1 MENKTKILAFAA
13 VALMFAVCFIGFVAI
28 NDDAVDAS
36 DANAASVKIGG
47 ITKEYATIEEAVEKA
62 QPSESGNIAT
72 ITLLKDVTT
81 NKTLSFTKSGQYTL
95 DIGEFTL
102 TQGSNGYMISVGGSA
117 PPAYPIDTINTS
129 AQITIKGTGNII
141 TNNTTFRSYGT
152 MIFGENGVGP
162 TVTMGN
168 SVNSHSMFKVEEG
181 SLLTINGGTFNL
193 SSDPSNK
200 VTRLMQNFG
209 TTVINNGTFNGDI
222 ELWSY
227 TKSDGTKYDSTVTI
241 NEGTFNGKLLRQS
254 DSDLQFVL
262 DDKDKFIVEGGSFT
276 DIANA
281 VGYATSDATI
291 TLAENVTLSSSIVVT
306 KSVTIDL
313 NGHEITG
320 DKIRAIHVKSGTLTL
335 EGTGVVTATGIKDNG
350 SSVIRVGDP
359 SSNASSAGIVVGEG
373 VTISSDCCYAMSA
386 FGKNTEINVTVNGTL
401 SVTGD
406 NATFGNNGSA
416 GLCKTNVTI
425 GPKGKVL
432 SEKEYAI
439 YFPGDGTLNINGT
452 VCGFGALEI
461 KSGTA
466 NVGISNGA
474 SITATAKTV
483 GHVKNNN
490 GTSTSGYAI
499 AVVENKAYTGMPT
512 VVIEDGSTIVGEI
525 DIIKDDT
532 VVNDKK
538 GSITIN
544 GGSFTDIANAVK
556 YAESNTTIALADD
569 ISITDSVLIGK
580 SITINLNGHKITS
593 NKDVF
598 VIANDCDNFTL
609 DGNEGLITTSA
620 NDMYAIYIPK
630 LINNVTITVNGG
642 SYEGKGAFLNYGVGT
657 NLMISNVNVN
667 AERGIWCGN
676 GPANTVQIKDAT
688 IVATGEGVYLG
699 TVKSAVLENVKIT
712 ASTCI
717 EVKSGNVV
725 ISGDSIIK
733 ATADYKEDLD
743 MNNNGS
749 GGSVAAICINN
760 AYVHITKDKYP
771 EMTYVSVSIADSVKI
786 ESKSNDQKMICITS
800 GYKHGT
806 TKSIEN
812 TPIYVNSDLNIEKI
826 GILCKG
832 TVDSPVKSP
841 IIYNGIAYAF
851 NQDMY
856 NVVKSDPKVNGYD
869 ISLAEGVELTVG
881 TVNGTVTLAKGA
893 ELTITKDSTFTGTIN
908 GPDNNKLVANGMKAG
923 EGGITITGGSLII
936 NGVVVQESGSYSGA
950 TVTVTGDGIKISGS
964 LGANATMVIE
974 KDTIVTVKS
983 GDKFSFDGTITNN
996 GTLRIEDSTTIT
1008 TVNTS
1013 KVVNNGIVIDERA
1026 KNASAVPVDKE
1037 ASEGIVV
1044 AKNNADKYKGAGIDV
1059 IVQDPETA
1067 KTTDGT
1073 VVVDDNKFIFIDT
1086 ITTTGKLNIVM
1097 NDGYKQYTVTIPEGT
1112 AIAAGT
1118 VISVSFIEYQSD
1130 SVTRYQINTPGIEN
1144 FSMKLP
1150 CQIGF
1155 KKAKVYCDDSELG
1168 VSKVRY
1174 DAGTGYVTF
1183 DASHNSVFTIVLSNT
1198 SPAGTTTVSGGDT
1211 TNDYSL
1217 VIAITVLVASL
1228 GFLAHVIKKR

>member
-28 NDDAVDAS
+28 NDGEVDA
-36 DANAASVKIGG
+36 DGTNVASVKIGDA
-47 ITKEYATIEEAVEKA
+47 TNEYATIEEAVKAA
-62 QPSESGNIAT
+62 QPGESGNIAT

-102 TQGSNGYMISVGGSA
+102 TQGGSGYMISVGGSA
-117 PPAYPIDTINTS
+117 PPVYPIDTINTS

-162 TVTMGN
+162 TVTMSN
-168 SVNSHSMFKVEEG
+168 SVNSHSTFKVEEG
-181 SLLTINGGTFNL
+181 SFLTINGGIFNL
-193 SSDPSNK
+193 SSDSSNK
-200 VTRLMQNFG
+200 VTRIMQSFG

-227 TKSDGTKYDSTVTI
+227 TEGETKYDSTVTI

-254 DSDLQFVL
+254 DSDPQFVL
-262 DDKDKFIVEGGSFT
+262 DDKDKFIVRGGSFT

-281 VGYATSDATI
+281 VGYATSGATI

-313 NGHEITG
+313 NGHKITG

-335 EGTGVVTATGIKDNG
+335 EGTGVVTATEIKDNG

-359 SSNASSAGIVVGEG
+359 NSNASSAGIVVGEG

-452 VCGFGALEI
+452 VSGFGALEI

-474 SITATAKTV
+474 SITATANTV
-483 GHVKNNN
+483 GHVKNND

-525 DIIKDDT
+525 DIIKDDA
-532 VVNDKK
+532 VADDKK

-544 GGSFTDIANAVK
+544 GGSFSDLSGLAYVVEGKTYNLIKDCTINSDITVK
-556 YAESNTTIALADD
+556 AKTTLNIAESVKITMKSGATVYLPGNITGGKIVKEIGSYDVIVQGGSLTNTTIEFSSNGAVSIQVGCGGE
-569 ISITDSVLIGK
+569 ISDCSFVY
-580 SITINLNGHKITS
+580 NGS
-593 NKDVF
+593 
-598 VIANDCDNFTL
+598 
-609 DGNEGLITTSA
+609 GEGA
-620 NDMYAIYIPK
+620 YAIY
-630 LINNVTITVNGG
+630 
-642 SYEGKGAFLNYGVGT
+642 
-657 NLMISNVNVN
+657 VN
-667 AERGIWCGN
+667 ASDKLTVVKDIAVDGGN
-676 GPANTVQIKDAT
+676 NLRYGLEIYTSNSTNKVDAN
-688 IVATGEGVYLG
+688 
-699 TVKSAVLENVKIT
+699 NVKIT
-712 ASTCI
+712 NCKKPHPTDIYIQDAGDKKAIIGKNNININNIGDIVFWVKDASSSKFVFKDITFDGKMRLFNGLYEI
-717 EVKSGNVV
+717 AKDNVLTLP
-725 ISGDSIIK
+725 GADSIVTIEENV
-733 ATADYKEDLD
+733 TLD
-743 MNNNGS
+743 SNGAIELQTGAKLAMNE
-749 GGSVAAICINN
+749 GSV
-760 AYVHITKDKYP
+760 
-771 EMTYVSVSIADSVKI
+771 
-786 ESKSNDQKMICITS
+786 
-800 GYKHGT
+800 
-806 TKSIEN
+806 
-812 TPIYVNSDLNIEKI
+812 
-826 GILCKG
+826 
-832 TVDSPVKSP
+832 
-841 IIYNGIAYAF
+841 
-851 NQDMY
+851 
-856 NVVKSDPKVNGYD
+856 
-869 ISLAEGVELTVG
+869 
-881 TVNGTVTLAKGA
+881 
-893 ELTITKDSTFTGTIN
+893 FTGTIL
-908 GPDNNKLVANGMKAG
+908 GPNDNKLVANEMKAG

-936 NGVVVQESGSYSGA
+936 NGDIISESGSVAGA

-964 LGANATMVIE
+964 LDANVTMVIE

-983 GDKFSFDGTITNN
+983 GDEFSFNGTITNN
-996 GTLRIEDSTTIT
+996 GTLRIGDSTTIT

-1044 AKNNADKYKGAGIDV
+1044 AKNNADKYKGDGIDV

-1067 KTTDGT
+1067 KKTDGT
-1073 VVVDDNKFIFIDT
+1073 VVVDENKFVFIDA

-1112 AIAAGT
+1112 VIAAGT

-1198 SPAGTTTVSGGDT
+1198 S
-1211 TNDYSL
+1211 
-1217 VIAITVLVASL
+1217 
-1228 GFLAHVIKKR
+1228 H